1 MSPTLT
7 PHLAAV
13 LHGPADIRL
22 EHRTLFRPARGAARI
37 RILATGLCGSDLHY
51 FADARNGDFA
61 VRAPLVLGHEAVGEV
76 EAAGAG
82 AVDAYGRQLQVGTR
96 VAIEPGVPCCID
108 TAGNSSGA
116 GAASSASA
124 KSCTHCASGRYNLC
138 KDLRFASSAK
148 TFPHLDG
155 TLQEKMLHPA
165 ALLWP
170 LPDSVS
176 PALGALAEPLSVVL
190 HASRR
195 AQLFLHPRSL
205 AALPSPSTSNSPS
218 STPSTTPSPSVLS
231 SSPSSTSPTPSPLH
245 STNPNPPNPI
255 TGIGAHVRQQDILI
269 LGAGTIGLAA
279 AALAQCYGARK
290 VVCVDINRRRLEFA
304 KAEGFVDD
312 YYVLARDV
320 PASASASANGAS
332 NSNTA
337 TSSNS
342 SNSSN
347 SSTSPVSAST
357 LALERGRERAA
368 AALKHFEQPDGFD
381 IVYECTGAEACI
393 QMAVYAATTGGKILL
408 VGMGTRNITLPLSAA
423 ALREVDILGSFR
435 YAHTYAEVL
444 RLLGVF
450 AAHPRRGKTSS
461 TTTLSE
467 SVTSD
472 CAASPEGSTTTTA
485 SIATSKSS
493 GVEGQAQAQAQ
504 GERVGEAELVG
515 EAEGAAR
522 WPAAPRRTLPDLTR
536 LITHTFPLADTQ
548 KAFEMMRAGVDAAGG
563 MVMKVVIQ

>member
-170 LPDSVS
+170 P
-176 PALGALAEPLSVVL
+176 PRPGA
-190 HASRR
+190 R
-195 AQLFLHPRSL
+195 
-205 AALPSPSTSNSPS
+205 
-218 STPSTTPSPSVLS
+218 S
-231 SSPSSTSPTPSPLH
+231 SSS
-245 STNPNPPNPI
+245 
-255 TGIGAHVRQQDILI
+255 AW
-269 LGAGTIGLAA
+269 
-279 AALAQCYGARK
+279 AR
-290 VVCVDINRRRLEFA
+290 A
-304 KAEGFVDD
+304 
-312 YYVLARDV
+312 
-320 PASASASANGAS
+320 
-332 NSNTA
+332 
-337 TSSNS
+337 
-342 SNSSN
+342 
-347 SSTSPVSAST
+347 
-357 LALERGRERAA
+357 
-368 AALKHFEQPDGFD
+368 
-381 IVYECTGAEACI
+381 
-393 QMAVYAATTGGKILL
+393 
-408 VGMGTRNITLPLSAA
+408 NITLPLSAA
-423 ALREVDILGSFR
+423 ALREVDILGSFPLC
-435 YAHTYAEVL
+435 AHVRGGAAPAWCVCGASAEGEDV
-444 RLLGVF
+444 VY
-450 AAHPRRGKTSS
+450 HPRY
-461 TTTLSE
+461 LSLLHPT
-467 SVTSD
+467 VLH
-472 CAASPEGSTTTTA
+472 AASPEGSTTTTA

>member
-96 VAIEPGVPCCID
+96 VAIEPGVP
-108 TAGNSSGA
+108 
-116 GAASSASA
+116 A

-176 PALGALAEPLSVVL
+176 PALGALAEPLSV
-190 HASRR
+190 
-195 AQLFLHPRSL
+195 
-205 AALPSPSTSNSPS
+205 
-218 STPSTTPSPSVLS
+218 
-231 SSPSSTSPTPSPLH
+231 
-245 STNPNPPNPI
+245 
-255 TGIGAHVRQQDILI
+255 QDILI

-320 PASASASANGAS
+320 PATSASAS
-332 NSNTA
+332 
-337 TSSNS
+337 TSS
-342 SNSSN
+342 
-347 SSTSPVSAST
+347 STST

-444 RLLGVF
+444 RLLG
-450 AAHPRRGKTSS
+450 
-461 TTTLSE
+461 
-467 SVTSD
+467 
-472 CAASPEGSTTTTA
+472 
-485 SIATSKSS
+485 
-493 GVEGQAQAQAQ
+493 
-504 GERVGEAELVG
+504 
-515 EAEGAAR
+515 AAR
-522 WPAAPRRTLPDLTR
+522 WPTAPRRTLPDLTR